1 VSLPIPEPGLVV
13 RYGYLWRSEHKRGQE
28 EGLKDRPCVIVL
40 TVRQETGRSVV
51 LVAPITHAPPKT
63 SDEAVEIPLQTKQ
76 RLGLDDARSW
86 VVVNE
91 VNRFFWP
98 GTDLCPVSRDTP
110 ARFDYG
116 FLPPFLFRE
125 IKQRLAAAARAR
137 RLVIVRRTE

>member
-28 EGLKDRPCVIVL
+28 EGRKDRPCVIVL

-91 VNRFFWP
+91 VNRSQAQQLELLP
-98 GTDLCPVSRDTP
+98 CPRGGRN
-110 ARFDYG
+110 A
-116 FLPPFLFRE
+116 
-125 IKQRLAAAARAR
+125 K
-137 RLVIVRRTE
+137 VIVITTRDYDRDHRRWAYQ